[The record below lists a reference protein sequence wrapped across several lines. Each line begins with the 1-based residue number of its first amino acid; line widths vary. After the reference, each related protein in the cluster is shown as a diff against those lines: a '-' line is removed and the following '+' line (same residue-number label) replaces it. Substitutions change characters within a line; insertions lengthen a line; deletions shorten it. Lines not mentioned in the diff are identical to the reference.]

1 MLTPREIGSV
11 LSDLTDV
18 YWLLG
23 SLMYGSRL
31 RLMEA
36 TRLRVKDLD
45 FYHRAILV
53 RNGKD
58 GKDRVVTLPDEL
70 IAPLN

>member
-1 MLTPREIGSV
+1 M